1 MELLQMLLIAWAAV
15 TVVLV
20 GALIYR
26 GRLENREEDQIFL
39 DPAEN
44 AMATEQRVIV
54 ARIERLGRP
63 ITALWVLSGGL
74 LVVIAGLWLY
84 RGFQNF

>member
-1 MELLQMLLIAWAAV
+1 MELLQMLLIAWGAV
-15 TVVLV
+15 TVVLI

-26 GRLENREEDQIFL
+26 GRLETHEEDQLFL
-39 DPAEN
+39 DPAEDSI
-44 AMATEQRVIV
+44 ASEQRAIV
-54 ARIERLGRP
+54 ARIERLGPP

>member
-1 MELLQMLLIAWAAV
+1 MEMLQLLLIAWAAV
-15 TVVLV
+15 TVVLIGV
-20 GALIYR
+20 LIYR

-44 AMATEQRVIV
+44 TMANEQRVIV
-54 ARIERLGRP
+54 AKIEKLGRP

-74 LVVIAGLWLY
+74 LVVIAGVWLY

>member
-1 MELLQMLLIAWAAV
+1 MEMLQMLLIAWAAV
-15 TVVLV
+15 TVVLI
-20 GALIYR
+20 GAIIYR

-39 DPAEN
+39 DPGEN
-44 AMATEQRVIV
+44 TMATEQRVIV
-54 ARIERLGRP
+54 GKIEKLGRP

-74 LVVIAGLWLY
+74 LVVIAGVWLY

>member
-1 MELLQMLLIAWAAV
+1 MEMLQLLLIAWAAV
-15 TVVLV
+15 TIVLI
-20 GALIYR
+20 GAIIYR

-44 AMATEQRVIV
+44 TMANEQRVIV
-54 ARIERLGRP
+54 AKIEKLGRP

-74 LVVIAGLWLY
+74 LVVIAGVWLY